1 MRRALIGN
9 RNICLVGGGTDSLCL
24 SYYLQKKKVNIK
36 LLTVNKK
43 CNLINTH
50 YYKSNIIEGGIYYSF
65 TLNNKF
71 DSFFSLIKDLNME
84 PQIVERNKYSNNI
97 SYLSENGKFYKI
109 NKYLFRIIFFILKDY
124 FFRSSI
130 NIEKDERL
138 SEFLLKNVDKKLC
151 ESLIAPY
158 LYYHFGYSSDH
169 ILMNSYFPDF
179 VKSVHKNKSILKAII
194 SSNNNP
200 KNDKPS
206 GNSNVSFKNKIIFRF
221 KDGNVALTNK
231 LREYL
236 DQCGNIQRIEN
247 TRNFKIE
254 QKGNRIKVNVGR
266 ESIKCNEVI
275 FCLNPFELR
284 NLLKKKNIKIKNKNS
299 MIKYLFKFRSKKIMI
314 ANVCYKKNVFPFS
327 HTLESLLL
335 IKKNLE
341 NKLTSLLYDSN
352 IFPQFSQNE
361 ANIESLHQ
369 TLETRLRF
377 TASEQDEE
385 KLKRQIFSFLKNVL
399 KIKEPPDLV
408 IIESHTVFPFDEIV
422 DKNFKKLIQKKNKKI
437 KIFWDFA
444 FFKNMEFCLS
454 KTKNFCDNLEQER
467 YKNRT

>member
-1 MRRALIGN
+1 MRRTLIGN

-97 SYLSENGKFYKI
+97 SYLNENGKFYKI

-138 SEFLLKNVDKKLC
+138 SEFLSKNVDKKLC
-151 ESLIAPY
+151 ESLITPY
-158 LYYHFGYSSDH
+158 LYYYFGYSSEH
-169 ILMNSYFPDF
+169 VLMNSYFPDF

-194 SSNNNP
+194 SSNNNH
-200 KNDKPS
+200 KNNKPS
-206 GNSNVSFKNKIIFRF
+206 NNSNGSLKNKIIFRF
-221 KDGNVALTNK
+221 KDGNMALTNK

-236 DQCGNIQRIEN
+236 DQCDNMQRIEN
-247 TRNFKIE
+247 TRNLKIE
-254 QKGNRIKVNVGR
+254 QKGKRIKVNVGR
-266 ESIKCNEVI
+266 ESIKCSE
-275 FCLNPFELR
+275 
-284 NLLKKKNIKIKNKNS
+284 
-299 MIKYLFKFRSKKIMI
+299 
-314 ANVCYKKNVFPFS
+314 
-327 HTLESLLL
+327 ESLLL
-335 IKKNLE
+335 IKKNSE
-341 NKLTSLLYDSN
+341 NKLTSLLYDNN
-352 IFPQFSQNE
+352 IFPQFAQNE
-361 ANIESLHQ
+361 AHIESLHQ

-385 KLKRQIFSFLKNVL
+385 KLKLQIFTFLKNIL
-399 KIKEPPDLV
+399 KIKEIPDLV
-408 IIESHTVFPFDEIV
+408 ISEPHIVFPFDEMV

-454 KTKNFCDNLEQER
+454 RTKNFCDNLEQER

>member
-1 MRRALIGN
+1 MRRTLIGN

-151 ESLIAPY
+151 ESLITPY
-158 LYYHFGYSSDH
+158 LYYYFGYSSEH
-169 ILMNSYFPDF
+169 VLMNSYFPDF

-194 SSNNNP
+194 SSNNNH
-200 KNDKPS
+200 KNNKPS
-206 GNSNVSFKNKIIFRF
+206 NNSNGSLKNKIIFRF

-236 DQCGNIQRIEN
+236 DQCDNMQRIEN

-254 QKGNRIKVNVGR
+254 QKGKRIKVNVGR
-266 ESIKCNEVI
+266 ESIKCSEVI

-299 MIKYLFKFRSKKIMI
+299 MIKYLFKFRPKKIMI

-335 IKKNLE
+335 IKKNPE
-341 NKLTSLLYDSN
+341 NKLTSLLYDNN
-352 IFPQFSQNE
+352 IFPQFAQNE
-361 ANIESLHQ
+361 AHIESLHQ

-385 KLKRQIFSFLKNVL
+385 KLKLQIFAFLKNVL
-399 KIKEPPDLV
+399 KIKETPDLV
-408 IIESHTVFPFDEIV
+408 ISEPHIVFPFDEMV

-454 KTKNFCDNLEQER
+454 RTKNFCDNLEQER